1 MKRKSCTGVAVIGCD
16 ETNNDFRLCDD
27 EYGFAYSKRGTC
39 VYEKKGKCSTSLNIL
54 LSSVAKSKYNFVLNK
69 GEINNLI
76 LVVPD
81 VPTMVPTVAPNVPT
95 TVKPS
100 IKGIA

>member
-1 MKRKSCTGVAVIGCD
+1 MKSKSCTGVAVMGCD

-54 LSSVAKSKYNFVLNK
+54 LF
-69 GEINNLI
+69 
-76 LVVPD
+76 
-81 VPTMVPTVAPNVPT
+81 
-95 TVKPS
+95 
-100 IKGIA
+100 

>member
-16 ETNNDFRLCDD
+16 ETNNDFRLCDA

-54 LSSVAKSKYNFVLNK
+54 LSNSKYDFVLSK
-69 GEINNLI
+69 EEINNVI

-81 VPTMVPTVAPNVPT
+81 VPTKITTVVPNVPT

>member
-1 MKRKSCTGVAVIGCD
+1 MKSKSCTGVAVMGCD

-54 LSSVAKSKYNFVLNK
+54 LFWT
-69 GEINNLI
+69 I
-76 LVVPD
+76 
-81 VPTMVPTVAPNVPT
+81 
-95 TVKPS
+95 
-100 IKGIA
+100 

>member
-54 LSSVAKSKYNFVLNK
+54 LFWTIISKFKFVSNN
-69 GEINNLI
+69 GDINN
-76 LVVPD
+76 
-81 VPTMVPTVAPNVPT
+81 
-95 TVKPS
+95 
-100 IKGIA
+100 